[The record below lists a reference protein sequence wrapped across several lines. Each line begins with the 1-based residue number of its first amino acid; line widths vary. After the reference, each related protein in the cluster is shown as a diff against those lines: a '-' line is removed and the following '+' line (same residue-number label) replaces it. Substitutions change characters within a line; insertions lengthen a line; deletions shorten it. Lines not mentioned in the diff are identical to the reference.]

1 MSNAPMLLVI
11 AGVVAAM
18 MIAVSVPL
26 SFGQSV
32 PLFSLVAFVSAPV
45 VLHKIKDK
53 GMSVGFLIGLALFG
67 SVPLMR
73 YFEIDGFIG
82 ETLITLA
89 YTALLFIIGF
99 GWKRSWK

>member
-1 MSNAPMLLVI
+1 MKAAPVVIVLLAVL
-11 AGVVAAM
+11 AAM

-26 SFGQSV
+26 SYGQAAPV
-32 PLFSLVAFVSAPV
+32 FALVTFASAPV
-45 VLHKIKDK
+45 ILHRIRDK
-53 GMSVGFLIGLALFG
+53 GMAVGFLIGLSIFG

-89 YTALLFIIGF
+89 YAALLFIIGF